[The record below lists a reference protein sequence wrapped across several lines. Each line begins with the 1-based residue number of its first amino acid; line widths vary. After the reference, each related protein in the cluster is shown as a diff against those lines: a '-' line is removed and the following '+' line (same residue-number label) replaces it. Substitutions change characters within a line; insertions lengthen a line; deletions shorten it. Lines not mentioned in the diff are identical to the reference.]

1 MLFQRSLFSGISNLP
16 KSTVL
21 PSSLQV
27 GRRAKTGFGGKALT
41 NPTDHDVK
49 SESLRN
55 RKGITKDTSGF
66 VKDTVNR
73 TSVTSNIQ
81 KVAIGQ
87 QRKPGFGSTKEQK
100 EPFLPFSHF
109 LTDLHGREHDYLRIS
124 ISERC
129 NLRCRYCMPEEG
141 VALTPSSNLLSA
153 DEIIRIASIFVS
165 EGVKKIR
172 LTGGEPLVRGEVV
185 SIVERLAALPGLQ
198 TIGMTTNGVT
208 LARRLPALKN
218 AGLTHLNISLD
229 TLVPEKFEFVSRRP
243 MAAHSKVLKAID
255 TSLEL
260 GYTPVKVNCVVMRGL
275 NEDEIINFVEKTRNH
290 NIDVRFIEY
299 MPFDGNKWNTDKM
312 VSYQVRQL
320 SFSCLLV

>member
-1 MLFQRSLFSGISNLP
+1 MSSQSGRMLFQRSLFSGISNLP

-129 NLRCRYCMPEEG
+129 WTTMPIVRMIPTMLYMMRIFMILHLGKRCQRCWSWSPWSYLLASPPFHWVDVWSARHLSCIWVEGLHRYVFLCYP
-141 VALTPSSNLLSA
+141 THPPSSLCCYITAVLIVAPKLGQSFYHP
-153 DEIIRIASIFVS
+153 SS
-165 EGVKKIR
+165 TEG
-172 LTGGEPLVRGEVV
+172 L
-185 SIVERLAALPGLQ
+185 
-198 TIGMTTNGVT
+198 
-208 LARRLPALKN
+208 
-218 AGLTHLNISLD
+218 
-229 TLVPEKFEFVSRRP
+229 
-243 MAAHSKVLKAID
+243 
-255 TSLEL
+255 
-260 GYTPVKVNCVVMRGL
+260 
-275 NEDEIINFVEKTRNH
+275 
-290 NIDVRFIEY
+290 
-299 MPFDGNKWNTDKM
+299 
-312 VSYQVRQL
+312 
-320 SFSCLLV
+320 